1 MTLQQLWESKGYNYY
16 PTDKGSLHS
25 YLDEYQKL
33 FEKWK
38 DENINIVE
46 IGSSSGGG
54 LKLFEEWFTNAN
66 IIGFELFLSPNQVS
80 FQRAKLFHQD
90 ATKIT
95 NDMFD
100 SFKPTIVIDDAS
112 HILEHQ
118 LYVIETVFPQI
129 VDGGI
134 LVVEDILDLEK
145 SIPEF
150 DKLNIPYEVID
161 LRNKKGRFDDV
172 LIIFRK

>member
-54 LKLFEEWFTNAN
+54 LKLFE
-66 IIGFELFLSPNQVS
+66 
-80 FQRAKLFHQD
+80 
-90 ATKIT
+90 
-95 NDMFD
+95 
-100 SFKPTIVIDDAS
+100 
-112 HILEHQ
+112 
-118 LYVIETVFPQI
+118 
-129 VDGGI
+129 
-134 LVVEDILDLEK
+134 
-145 SIPEF
+145 
-150 DKLNIPYEVID
+150 
-161 LRNKKGRFDDV
+161 
-172 LIIFRK
+172 